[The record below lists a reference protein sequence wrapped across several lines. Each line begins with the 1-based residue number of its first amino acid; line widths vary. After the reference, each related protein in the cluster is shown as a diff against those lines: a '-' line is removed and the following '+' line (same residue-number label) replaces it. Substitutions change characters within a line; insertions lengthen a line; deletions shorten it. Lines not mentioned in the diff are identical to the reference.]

1 MASCTLPLPLPLS
14 GGVIAIHGTPLDAVH
29 EHSGAVVTPT
39 FWDPPTAGSAIVS
52 GATDT
57 LQPLSCITV
66 NVWPA
71 AVIVPVRAVDDFG
84 AAAN

>member
-1 MASCTLPLPLPLS
+1 LPFPIPLS
-14 GGVIAIHGTPLDAVH
+14 GGVLSIHGALLDAVH

-39 FWDPPTAGSAIVS
+39 FWDPPAAGSAIVS

-71 AVIVPVRAVDDFG
+71 AVIVAVRAADEFG